1 MLFRS
6 EFELLVK
13 YGMSPMAAIEAA
25 TVNASKLLGIDKEV
39 GTLEPGKAA
48 DLIAVEGDPTVD
60 VTRLK
65 QVGFVMKGGIVAK
78 GE

>member
-1 MLFRS
+1 MTS
-6 EFELLVK
+6 A
-13 YGMSPMAAIEAA
+13 AAIEAA
-25 TVNASKLLGIDKEV
+25 TVNASKLLGVDKDV

-65 QVGFVMKGGIVAK
+65 QISFVMKGGIVAK